1 MLLWQST
8 TLADPNQPDGSFPP
22 PGMGNFGG
30 PLPSGPYGGSP
41 SGPYGGPPPGGFA
54 GPPPGPEGGPDFYAP
69 HPPMLIRDFAWSFVD
84 TPKPHEVKVHDII
97 TVTVKEAAQT
107 QATSVY
113 NRQRNGQY
121 TAQLAQF
128 IRINAQGN
136 LDNAAQNSPT
146 VDGEL
151 QSRLQST
158 GQVTEAES
166 IKYRI
171 AATVVDILPNGVLV
185 LEAHKSIVDNK
196 DLWEYTL
203 TGRVDPKKVS
213 PDGSVLSENIA
224 DLSIAKVEHG
234 KLHDSTKRA
243 WFVQLYDWIGP
254 F

>member
-1 MLLWQST
+1 MRYWVLAPVLLIALWQSV
-8 TLADPNQPDGSFPP
+8 LCQNARAADRSQPE
-22 PGMGNFGG
+22 
-30 PLPSGPYGGSP
+30 GPY
-41 SGPYGGPPPGGFA
+41 
-54 GPPPGPEGGPDFYAP
+54 GPPPGPPAPLMGPGGPSAYDGRSDFFAA
-69 HPPMLIRDFAWSFVD
+69 HPPMMVRDFAWSFVD

-97 TVTVKEAAQT
+97 TVTVKEAAET
-107 QATSVY
+107 NAKSTY

-136 LDNAAQNSPT
+136 LDNAAQNSPEI
-146 VDGEL
+146 DGEL

-158 GQVTEAES
+158 GQVTESES

-171 AATVVDILPNGVLV
+171 AATFVDILPNGNLV

-203 TGRVDPKKVS
+203 TGKVDPKRVS

-224 DLSIAKVEHG
+224 DLSIAKHQHG

>member
-1 MLLWQST
+1 MRFWILSPVLLMLLWQS
-8 TLADPNQPDGSFPP
+8 APASDRSQSNSPFPP
-22 PGMGNFGG
+22 PPGAM
-30 PLPSGPYGGSP
+30 
-41 SGPYGGPPPGGFA
+41 GGPPGA
-54 GPPPGPEGGPDFYAP
+54 PPPLPEGGGDFYSP
-69 HPPMLIRDFAWSFVD
+69 HPPMLVRDFAWSFVD
-84 TPKPHEVKVHDII
+84 TPKPTEVKVHDII

-107 QATSVY
+107 QATSTY

-136 LDNAAQNSPT
+136 LDTAATQSPE

-158 GQVTEAES
+158 GQVTENES
-166 IKYRI
+166 MKYRI

-203 TGRVDPKKVS
+203 TGKVDPKKVS

-224 DLSIAKVEHG
+224 DLSIAKHQQG
-234 KLHDSTKRA
+234 KLHDSTQRA
-243 WFVQLYDWIGP
+243 WFIRLYDWIGP

>member
-1 MLLWQST
+1 MRSWLLAPVLIMTLWQT
-8 TLADPNQPDGSFPP
+8 ARGADQPDG
-22 PGMGNFGG
+22 
-30 PLPSGPYGGSP
+30 PYGL
-41 SGPYGGPPPGGFA
+41 GPGV
-54 GPPPGPEGGPDFYAP
+54 PPGPRMGPPTGPSVYDGRSDFFTP
-69 HPPMLIRDFAWSFVD
+69 HPPLLVRDFGWSFVE

-107 QATSVY
+107 QATSTY

-128 IRINAQGN
+128 IRVNSQGN
-136 LDNAAQNSPT
+136 LDNAALNSPEI
-146 VDGEL
+146 DGEL

-166 IKYRI
+166 MKYRI

-203 TGRVDPKKVS
+203 TGKVDPKKIS
-213 PDGSVLSENIA
+213 PDDSVLSENVA
-224 DLSIAKVEHG
+224 DLSIAKVQHG
-234 KLHDSTKRA
+234 KLTDSTKRA
-243 WFVQLYDWIGP
+243 WFVHLYDWIGP

>member
-1 MLLWQST
+1 MRYLVLVPVLLMALWQGARA
-8 TLADPNQPDGSFPP
+8 ADRNQPDGPYG
-22 PGMGNFGG
+22 PG
-30 PLPSGPYGGSP
+30 PSGPPMMG
-41 SGPYGGPPPGGFA
+41 PPGGA
-54 GPPPGPEGGPDFYAP
+54 PSAYDGRSDFFAP
-69 HPPMLIRDFAWSFVD
+69 HPPLLVRDFAWSFVD
-84 TPKPHEVKVHDII
+84 SPKPHEIKVHDII
-97 TVTVKEAAQT
+97 TVTVKEAAET
-107 QATSVY
+107 NAKSTY

-136 LDNAAQNSPT
+136 LDNAAQNSPEI
-146 VDGEL
+146 DGEL

-158 GQVTEAES
+158 GQVTESES

-203 TGRVDPKKVS
+203 TGKVDPRKVS

-224 DLSIAKVEHG
+224 DLSIAKHQHG

-243 WFVQLYDWIGP
+243 WFIQLYDWIGP

>member
-1 MLLWQST
+1 MRILILTPLLLILIS
-8 TLADPNQPDGSFPP
+8 LSASAADRAQPE
-22 PGMGNFGG
+22 
-30 PLPSGPYGGSP
+30 GPYGPPAGA
-41 SGPYGGPPPGGFA
+41 PPGPGIA
-54 GPPPGPEGGPDFYAP
+54 PPPGPSLYDGRGDFFAA
-69 HPPMLIRDFAWSFVD
+69 HPPMLVRDFAWSYVD

-97 TVTVKEAAQT
+97 TVTVKEAAET
-107 QATSVY
+107 NAKSTY

-136 LDNAAQNSPT
+136 LDNAAQNSPEI
-146 VDGEL
+146 DGEL

-158 GQVTEAES
+158 GQVTESES

-171 AATVVDILPNGVLV
+171 AATVVDILPNGILV

-203 TGRVDPKKVS
+203 TGKVDPKKVS

-224 DLSIAKVEHG
+224 DLSISKNQHG

-243 WFVQLYDWIGP
+243 WFIELYDWIGP

>member
-1 MLLWQST
+1 MRQWILSPVLLMLLWQS
-8 TLADPNQPDGSFPP
+8 APASDRGQPDSIYPPP
-22 PGMGNFGG
+22 PGAAGVA
-30 PLPSGPYGGSP
+30 PL
-41 SGPYGGPPPGGFA
+41 GPPP
-54 GPPPGPEGGPDFYAP
+54 PTEPGDFYSP
-69 HPPMLIRDFAWSFVD
+69 HPPMMVRDFAWSFVD
-84 TPKPHEVKVHDII
+84 TPKPTEVKVHDII

-107 QATSVY
+107 QATSTY

-128 IRINAQGN
+128 IRINSQGN
-136 LDNAAQNSPT
+136 LDTAALQSPE
-146 VDGEL
+146 VDGQL

-158 GQVTEAES
+158 GQVTENES
-166 IKYRI
+166 MKYRI

-203 TGRVDPKKVS
+203 TGKVDPKKVS

-224 DLSIAKVEHG
+224 DLSIAKHQQG
-234 KLHDSTKRA
+234 KLTDATKRA
-243 WFVQLYDWIGP
+243 WFIRLYDWIGP

>member
-1 MLLWQST
+1 MRHWILAPVLLIAFWPSARA
-8 TLADPNQPDGSFPP
+8 ADRSQPE
-22 PGMGNFGG
+22 
-30 PLPSGPYGGSP
+30 GPYGP
-41 SGPYGGPPPGGFA
+41 ASGAPGPPMGGPV
-54 GPPPGPEGGPDFYAP
+54 GPPSAYDGRSDFFTA
-69 HPPMLIRDFAWSFVD
+69 HPPLMVRDFAWSFVD

-107 QATSVY
+107 DAKSTY

-121 TAQLAQF
+121 TAELAQF
-128 IRINAQGN
+128 IRVNAQGN
-136 LDNAAQNSPT
+136 LDNAAQNSPEI
-146 VDGEL
+146 DGEL

-158 GQVTEAES
+158 GQVTESES
-166 IKYRI
+166 MKYRI
-171 AATVVDILPNGVLV
+171 AATVVDILPNGNLV

-196 DLWEYTL
+196 DLWEYSL
-203 TGRVDPKKVS
+203 TGKVDPKRVS

-224 DLSIAKVEHG
+224 DLSIAKHQHG

>member
-1 MLLWQST
+1 MRFWLLTPLLLMTLWQNARA
-8 TLADPNQPDGSFPP
+8 ADRSQ
-22 PGMGNFGG
+22 
-30 PLPSGPYGGSP
+30 PSGPP
-41 SGPYGGPPPGGFA
+41 GPPGLPSVYDGRS
-54 GPPPGPEGGPDFYAP
+54 DFFAP
-69 HPPMLIRDFAWSFVD
+69 HPPLLVRDFAWSYVD
-84 TPKPHEVKVHDII
+84 SPKPQEIKVHDII
-97 TVTVKEAAQT
+97 TVTVKEAAET
-107 QATSVY
+107 NAKSTY

-136 LDNAAQNSPT
+136 LDNAAQNSPE

-158 GQVTEAES
+158 GQVTESES
-166 IKYRI
+166 MKYRI

-203 TGRVDPKKVS
+203 TGKVDPKKVS
-213 PDGSVLSENIA
+213 PDSSVLSENVA
-224 DLSIAKVEHG
+224 DLSIAKHQYG

-243 WFVQLYDWIGP
+243 WFIQLYDWIGP

>member
-1 MLLWQST
+1 MALWQSSPG
-8 TLADPNQPDGSFPP
+8 AERMQPDGPP
-22 PGMGNFGG
+22 VP
-30 PLPSGPYGGSP
+30 
-41 SGPYGGPPPGGFA
+41 
-54 GPPPGPEGGPDFYAP
+54 PPPGPSVYDGRSDFFTA
-69 HPPMLIRDFAWSFVD
+69 HPPMMVRDFAWSYVD

-97 TVTVKEAAQT
+97 TVTVKEAAET
-107 QATSVY
+107 NAKSTY

-136 LDNAAQNSPT
+136 LDNAAQNSPEI
-146 VDGEL
+146 DGEL

-158 GQVTEAES
+158 GQVTESES

-171 AATVVDILPNGVLV
+171 AATVVDVLPNGVLV
-185 LEAHKSIVDNK
+185 LEARKSIVDNK

-203 TGRVDPKKVS
+203 TGKVDPKRVS

-224 DLSIAKVEHG
+224 DLSISKNQHG

-243 WFVQLYDWIGP
+243 WFIQLYDWIGP